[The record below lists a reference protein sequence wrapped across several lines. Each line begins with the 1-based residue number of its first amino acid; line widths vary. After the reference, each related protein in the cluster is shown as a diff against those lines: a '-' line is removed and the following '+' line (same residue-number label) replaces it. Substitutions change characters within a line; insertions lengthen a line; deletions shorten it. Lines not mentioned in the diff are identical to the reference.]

1 MAAVQQRVLNWLYSV
16 LTSEYQDVNRTYHDV
31 AQALSHYSSLSPKT
45 EVYTYENGVSEL
57 LLQLSGTLPVAF
69 RGTTYRFP
77 VTVWIPHQYP
87 RDEPVVYV
95 SPAEGMMVR
104 AGQHVDPQGRVYH
117 PYLAGW
123 AEFYDKSNILDF
135 LAILRDVF
143 AKEPPV
149 VSRQSQST
157 PVASPR
163 PIPPPVPPLPPD
175 MTKSPIPH
183 QNAGGA
189 PQPPPPPPKQHE
201 PIVQRPQA
209 QPQPPQTVN
218 SGPPLPPPP
227 PPSANS
233 RSAQPPIPHPD
244 QYTSNAPQR
253 QSNLRYESAPP
264 LPPQPQFHTG
274 QHYQSPPRDPR
285 QAPPLHGAPY
295 GAPPTQHYQQPTNQP
310 QLPPQYPQQ
319 HQSWQQQQQQ
329 QPPTPQP
336 QPQPQPKAPIPD
348 LLDDTTPLPQQA
360 AAAPA
365 PPIPPNP
372 QKDALLHTLAVALHS
387 VRQKTASR
395 NIDTK
400 HSLSAQHTAMLT
412 ALHALQSETAQLEA
426 LEGALSSNSAS
437 LNSSLASADALI
449 KRAPQMTPPSIDD
462 LLVAPTAVANQLYDA
477 VAEERALGDTIF
489 VLGRAVEKG
498 RVAPQT
504 FVKVTRGLA
513 REWWLKK
520 VLVRKCARGL
530 GLDDGSG
537 WGREAGRA

>member
-87 RDEPVVYV
+87 RAEPVVYV

-123 AEFYDKSNILDF
+123 AEFHDKSNILDF

-163 PIPPPVPPLPPD
+163 PQSIPPPVPPLPPD
-175 MTKSPIPH
+175 IAKSPAPH
-183 QNAGGA
+183 QNAGA

-201 PIVQRPQA
+201 TIAQR
-209 QPQPPQTVN
+209 PQPPQTGN
-218 SGPPLPPPP
+218 SGPPLPPL
-227 PPSANS
+227 PPSVNP
-233 RSAQPPIPHPD
+233 RQAQPPIPHHDP
-244 QYTSNAPQR
+244 YTSNAPQR
-253 QSNLRYESAPP
+253 Q
-264 LPPQPQFHTG
+264 T
-274 QHYQSPPRDPR
+274 
-285 QAPPLHGAPY
+285 
-295 GAPPTQHYQQPTNQP
+295 
-310 QLPPQYPQQ
+310 
-319 HQSWQQQQQQ
+319 
-329 QPPTPQP
+329 
-336 QPQPQPKAPIPD
+336 PIPD
-348 LLDDTTPLPQQA
+348 LLDDTIPLPQPA
-360 AAAPA
+360 AAPAPA

-372 QKDALLHTLAVALHS
+372 QKDALLHTLALALHS
-387 VRQKTASR
+387 ARQKTVSR
-395 NIDTK
+395 NADTQ

-412 ALHALQSETAQLEA
+412 ALHALQSETAQLET
-426 LEGALSSNSAS
+426 LEGALSSNTAS

-504 FVKVTRGLA
+504 FVKITRGLA

-537 WGREAGRA
+537 WGREVGRA

>member
-57 LLQLSGTLPVAF
+57 LLQLSGTLPVTF

-87 RDEPVVYV
+87 RAEPVVYV

-123 AEFYDKSNILDF
+123 AEFHDKSNILDF

-163 PIPPPVPPLPPD
+163 PQSIPPPVPPLPPD
-175 MTKSPIPH
+175 MTKSPTPH

-201 PIVQRPQA
+201 PIAQRPQA
-209 QPQPPQTVN
+209 QPQPPQTGN
-218 SGPPLPPPP
+218 SGPPLPPL

-233 RSAQPPIPHPD
+233 RAAQPPVPHHEP
-244 QYTSNAPQR
+244 YASNAPQR

-264 LPPQPQFHTG
+264 LPPQPQSHTG
-274 QHYQSPPRDPR
+274 QHYQSPPPDPR

-295 GAPPTQHYQQPTNQP
+295 GTPPTQSHYQQPPNQP
-310 QLPPQYPQQ
+310 QPPPQYPQQ
-319 HQSWQQQQQQ
+319 HQPWQQ
-329 QPPTPQP
+329 QPPTP
-336 QPQPQPKAPIPD
+336 
-348 LLDDTTPLPQQA
+348 
-360 AAAPA
+360 
-365 PPIPPNP
+365 
-372 QKDALLHTLAVALHS
+372 
-387 VRQKTASR
+387 
-395 NIDTK
+395 
-400 HSLSAQHTAMLT
+400 
-412 ALHALQSETAQLEA
+412 
-426 LEGALSSNSAS
+426 
-437 LNSSLASADALI
+437 
-449 KRAPQMTPPSIDD
+449 
-462 LLVAPTAVANQLYDA
+462 
-477 VAEERALGDTIF
+477 
-489 VLGRAVEKG
+489 
-498 RVAPQT
+498 
-504 FVKVTRGLA
+504 
-513 REWWLKK
+513 
-520 VLVRKCARGL
+520 
-530 GLDDGSG
+530 
-537 WGREAGRA
+537 